1 MAPTEKKQALF
12 ISVAGFKGGIG
23 KTSVA
28 LNIAA
33 LLALRGFKVGFFEHD
48 KQSSLEVLMG
58 MEDANF
64 PFELLEDI
72 NEIPE
77 GTDFVIADWP
87 PGVEGYLFEGQQDI
101 LVILLQ
107 PSLLDW
113 NATQTGLN
121 SLSKD
126 TKHIVV
132 VNRLKKNSQDH
143 QEILEGVRD
152 EYPDEEIP
160 TIYERTAMQAATN
173 RSTTVFGLENRRSG
187 VREVRTDIEEVVNA
201 IFVKLGMELPV

>member
-1 MAPTEKKQALF
+1 MAPTEKKQPLF
-12 ISVAGFKGGIG
+12 ISVAGYKGGIG

-28 LNIAA
+28 LNVAA

-48 KQSSLEVLMG
+48 PQSSVEVLMD
-58 MEDANF
+58 MEDSNF

-72 NEIPE
+72 NKVPE

-87 PGVEGYLFEGQQDI
+87 PGVEGHLFEGQQDL
-101 LVILLQ
+101 LVICLT

-113 NATQTGLN
+113 NATQTGLK
-121 SLSKD
+121 SLPEGTLYK
-126 TKHIVV
+126 VV
-132 VNRLKKNSQDH
+132 VNRVKKNSQDH
-143 QEILEGVRD
+143 QDILEGIRE

-187 VREVRTDIEEVVNA
+187 VREVRTDIEEVTNA
-201 IFVKLGMELPV
+201 ILAKLGMELPV